1 MKSLI
6 NTNNWTPSIYTS
18 TSPVNWTEERA
29 RAYRIGGGCKQS
41 LKANAKEVSRT
52 SYKK

>member
-1 MKSLI
+1 MKSFL
-6 NTNNWTPSIYTS
+6 NVNKWTPAIYTS

-29 RAYRIGGGCKQS
+29 KSYRIGGGCKQS
-41 LKANAKEVSRT
+41 SGLNAKGVSKT